1 MTDLV
6 KKNILITGGVGFIG
20 SHLAERILQEDREVT
35 VIDNLSTGRIENIK
49 HLEGNKKFK
58 FIKDTILNKKTMRVL
73 IEHCDAVYHL
83 AAAVGVKL
91 IVDDPVHTI
100 ETNIYGTEVLLKLA
114 NEFKK
119 PVFIAS
125 SSEVYG
131 KSENVPFTE
140 NDDTVF
146 GATNLPRWSYGCSKA
161 IDEFLALAYH
171 KQFGLDIVVGRF
183 FNTIGPRQS
192 GQYGM
197 VVPRF
202 IEAAIKGENLKVYGN
217 GSQSR
222 CFCYVDD
229 VIDAMTG
236 LMKADKAIGGV
247 FNIGST
253 EEISIKKLAEKI
265 IELTQSKSK
274 IELVPYEKAYGKNF
288 DDMARRVP
296 SIRKIKALT
305 GFEPKIPLKKS
316 LELIISNIDN
326 K

>member
-1 MTDLV
+1 MKERV
-6 KKNILITGGVGFIG
+6 LITGGAGFIG
-20 SHLAERILQEDREVT
+20 SNLAERFLVDGHEVT
-35 VIDNLSTGRIENIK
+35 VIDNLSTGRVENIK
-49 HLEGNKKFK
+49 HLEGDGNFK
-58 FIKDTILNKKTMRVL
+58 FVKDTILNDRTMRVL
-73 IEHCDAVYHL
+73 VGHCDVVYHL

-91 IVDDPVHTI
+91 IVDDPVRTI

-114 NEFKK
+114 NEFKR

-125 SSEVYG
+125 TSEVYG
-131 KSENVPFTE
+131 KSENVPFSE

-171 KQFGLDIVVGRF
+171 KQFGLDVVIGRF

-202 IEAAIKGENLKVYGN
+202 IEAALKDENLKVYGD

-229 VIDAMTG
+229 VVDGTIG
-236 LMKADKAIGGV
+236 LMKLADSSVGV
-247 FNIGST
+247 YNIGST
-253 EEISIKKLAEKI
+253 EEVSIKQLAEI
-265 IELTQSKSK
+265 IVELTKSKSE
-274 IELVPYEKAYGKNF
+274 IDFVPYEKAYGANF
-288 DDMARRVP
+288 DDMTRRVP
-296 SIRKIKALT
+296 SIEKIKNLT
-305 GFEPKIPLKKS
+305 GFEPKKNLKEA
-316 LELIISNIDN
+316 LEAIIDDFR
-326 K
+326 KKV

>member
-1 MTDLV
+1 MKEKV
-6 KKNILITGGVGFIG
+6 LITGGAGFIG
-20 SHLAERILQEDREVT
+20 SHLVEKFLREDHEVT
-35 VIDNLSTGRIENIK
+35 AIDDLSTGRTENIK
-49 HLEGNKKFK
+49 HLEGNDNFK
-58 FIKDTILNKKTMRVL
+58 FVKDTILNDRTMRILVS
-73 IEHCDAVYHL
+73 HCDVVYHL

-125 SSEVYG
+125 TSEVYG
-131 KSENVPFTE
+131 KSENVPFSE
-140 NDDTVF
+140 SDDTVF
-146 GATNLPRWSYGCSKA
+146 GATSLPRWSYGCSKA

-171 KQFGLDIVVGRF
+171 KQFGLDVVIGRF

-202 IEAAIKGENLKVYGN
+202 IEAALKGKILKVYGD

-229 VIDAMTG
+229 IVEAMTG
-236 LMKADKAIGGV
+236 LMRTTDASGGV

-253 EEISIKKLAEKI
+253 EEVSIKGLAEII
-265 IELTQSKSK
+265 IELTQSKSE
-274 IELVPYEKAYGKNF
+274 IEFVSYEKAYGKNF

-296 SIRKIKALT
+296 SIEKIKTLT
-305 GFEPKIPLKKS
+305 GFEPKKDLCQS
-316 LELIISNIDN
+316 LELIIKNMRTVI
-326 K
+326 